1 MKVMSVVMT
10 HGPRSRIVS
19 QAVAAIKAFT
29 IFSDVFIWNNG
40 PYDLV
45 VPEARVVNGV
55 NDWGEVQKL
64 TLPLILNEYDVFFY
78 CDDDLIAHPLF
89 LEHAVRML
97 GAHKDFLVCT
107 GGSVIEGNDPLRR
120 RWIPSA
126 SFPPKPFYAD
136 FADLGCF
143 VILRQNVERMLR
155 YRVMNSQP
163 WGTDDLFFSASY
175 WENGGVIYVPE
186 QPTLSRRC
194 VQMSSA
200 HRTGLCSGPGFA
212 EQRNKAIRE
221 LAVRGWRRKSQLI
234 PATAPLFWS

>member
-10 HGPRSRIVS
+10 HGPRSKAVFKIAARIRS
-19 QAVAAIKAFT
+19 FT
-29 IFSDVFIWNNG
+29 IPSDVFIWNNG

-64 TLPLILNEYDVFFY
+64 TLPLVLDEYDVFFY
-78 CDDDLIAHPLF
+78 CDDDTTVHRLF
-89 LEHAVRML
+89 LENAVRIL
-97 GAHKDFLVCT
+97 GAHENFLVCA
-107 GGSVIEGNDPLRR
+107 GGSVIEGDDPGRR
-120 RWIPSA
+120 RWIPSS

-136 FADLGCF
+136 FADLSCF
-143 VILRQNVERMLR
+143 VMLRPNVERMLR
-155 YRVMNSQP
+155 YGAMNSQP
-163 WGTDDLFFSASY
+163 WNTDLFFSASY

-194 VQMSSA
+194 VQMSTA

-221 LAVRGWRRKSQLI
+221 LAARGWRRKPQLI
-234 PATAPLFWS
+234 PAAAPLFWS